1 MRKITIYAVVM
12 AVLCC
17 VPSPVRAQD
26 LNGTSDQTSSAKAPQ
41 QPQKAIRPY
50 RLDFS
55 LNELEDGKKINSRH
69 YSMNLTAGSG
79 DEIRIG
85 TRVPVRTGSDPVA
98 NNMLQ
103 YMDVGTKI
111 WANLREAGD
120 DVQLEV
126 RSEISNLDRAPGHD
140 SNPALPPIVRQ
151 IQLRGSTLLVVGKPI
166 IIGSV
171 DDPNSNRQFQLEVT
185 VTKLK

>member
-1 MRKITIYAVVM
+1 MRKIAIYFSM
-12 AVLCC
+12 MMLLLCGLSL
-17 VPSPVRAQD
+17 VQAQEV
-26 LNGTSDQTSSAKAPQ
+26 NGASDQASSAKPS
-41 QPQKAIRPY
+41 QPQRSVRPY

-55 LNELEDGKKINSRH
+55 LNELEDGKHVNSRH

-79 DEIRIG
+79 DEIKIG
-85 TRVPVRTGSDPVA
+85 TRVPVRTGSEPAAA
-98 NNMLQ
+98 NLFQ

-111 WANLREAGD
+111 WAQLREAGD

-126 RSEISNLDRAPGHD
+126 RSEISNLDKVAGQE
-140 SNPALPPIVRQ
+140 SSPALPPIVRQ

>member
-1 MRKITIYAVVM
+1 MRKTAICSVVM
-12 AVLCC
+12 ALLFCG
-17 VPSPVRAQD
+17 PSLVRAQET
-26 LNGTSDQTSSAKAPQ
+26 NGASDQASSAKPPQ
-41 QPQKAIRPY
+41 LQKAIRPY

-85 TRVPVRTGSDPVA
+85 TRVPVTTSS
-98 NNMLQ
+98 NQWQ

-111 WANLREAGD
+111 WANLKEGGD
-120 DVQLEV
+120 DLQLEV
-126 RSEISNLDRAPGHD
+126 RSEISNLDKVAGQD

-151 IQLRGSTLLVVGKPI
+151 IQLRGNTLLVVGRPI
-166 IIGSV
+166 VIGSV

>member
-1 MRKITIYAVVM
+1 MRKIAIHSMVM
-12 AVLCC
+12 ALLCC
-17 VPSPVRAQD
+17 IPGMVRAQEA
-26 LNGTSDQTSSAKAPQ
+26 NGSSDQANSAKPPQ
-41 QPQKAIRPY
+41 TQKAIRPY

-55 LNELEDGKKINSRH
+55 LNELEDGKKTNTRH

-85 TRVPVRTGSDPVA
+85 TRVPVTTGS
-98 NNMLQ
+98 NQWQ

-111 WANLREAGD
+111 WANLREGGD
-120 DVQLEV
+120 DLQLEV
-126 RSEISNLDRAPGHD
+126 RSEISNLDRVAGQD